1 MTDMKQKKDIQL
13 VKGELLKSSIDMQL
27 TAESQAG
34 NILKAAR
41 LISGA
46 LKAGGKL
53 LICGNGGSAADSQH
67 VAAEMV
73 VRFQKE
79 RRALPAIALTTDT
92 SLITAEANDHG
103 FNTIFSRQVEALGRK
118 GDVLLAISTSGRSPN
133 VLAAVK
139 AAKRKGLKTVGL
151 SGKGGGKMV
160 KACDIC
166 IVAEGDTTY
175 RIQESHLAI
184 EHLICNLVELWLV
197 KSNTKK

>member
-46 LKAGGKL
+46 FKAGGKL

-118 GDVLLAISTSGRSPN
+118 GDVLLAISTSGGSPN

-139 AAKRKGLKTVGL
+139 EAKRKGLKTIGL
-151 SGKGGGKMV
+151 SGKGGGRL
-160 KACDIC
+160 ANSCDLC
-166 IVAEGDTTY
+166 ITAEGDTTY

>member
-1 MTDMKQKKDIQL
+1 MKQKKDIQL